1 MKFFDLMKE
10 AANEVG
16 LELTEVQYEQF
27 IKYMRLLQERNSV
40 IRRILFLYPFVPE
53 HVHLCRV

>member
-16 LELTEVQYEQF
+16 LELTEYN
-27 IKYMRLLQERNSV
+27 MSNSLN
-40 IRRILFLYPFVPE
+40 I
-53 HVHLCRV
+53 